1 MKLFNYFWL
10 KFVKVDIENPIALH
24 FIMQDDLFFLEG
36 DKNAYKKADVAV
48 AEPIKEAITIEP
60 ILETK
65 AVEFNFTGTKGGML
79 ILVHYP
85 ALEFIH
91 DAHLTALES
100 ILKRKEIAIS
110 DVAILNMAKHSD
122 AGFENIAARFEPKKL
137 LVLGKQALPTGM
149 APLKL
154 NVPQQLANSLALYSF
169 SFDEMMDSP
178 ENKKSF
184 WEQMKNF

>member
-65 AVEFNFTGTKGGML
+65 AVEFNFTGTKNTSARNS
-79 ILVHYP
+79 P
-85 ALEFIH
+85 
-91 DAHLTALES
+91 
-100 ILKRKEIAIS
+100 
-110 DVAILNMAKHSD
+110 
-122 AGFENIAARFEPKKL
+122 GF
-137 LVLGKQALPTGM
+137 
-149 APLKL
+149 
-154 NVPQQLANSLALYSF
+154 YSRI
-169 SFDEMMDSP
+169 E
-178 ENKKSF
+178 
-184 WEQMKNF
+184 